1 MLKKSSKLLSLLLVF
16 VMISAAVMSGCGSK
30 ASTNS
35 SKKGNTLV
43 VGIDMSPSGLDP
55 QKATAASSIRI
66 ISQLYDGLLKYDN
79 KMELVGA
86 LAESWEQP
94 NATTYIFHLRKGVK
108 FHNGREMTADDVKYS
123 FDRIKDPKT
132 AAIAK
137 STFKK
142 VKSVDVVD
150 KYTVKVTM
158 DKPYA
163 PFLSKLTEA
172 STSIVCKEVVE
183 KNGNL
188 QQVECGT
195 GPFTLKEMVQ
205 DSYIKLAKN
214 PDYFI
219 KGEPKVDGIT
229 YSIMKDESSRL
240 AAIRTGQINITK
252 LSAQTVELAKKDK
265 NLKVISIP
273 ANLYSYLGFNMT
285 IKPFN
290 DIKVRQAISLAIDR
304 DAIGKTVYNGDAVV
318 SGPVPPTLPK
328 WTIDVTQEK
337 MYKTDI
343 NAAKKLLA
351 EAGYPKGF
359 ATEITVDS
367 SYSDYIAMAQK
378 MQQQLAQVGITAK
391 IKQLEEG
398 QYVDAWLNKK
408 HQMMVGGNGAG
419 TDPDRSLGFFFSTTG
434 TANVWGYSNSAFD
447 KLIEEGQTETNE
459 SKRVAI
465 YDQAQK
471 MLINDC
477 PNIFIDVPKDYYVT
491 TSNVEGFNPM
501 TYNAENF
508 LETTLK

>member
-1 MLKKSSKLLSLLLVF
+1 MFKKSSKLLSLLLVV
-16 VMISAAVMSGCGSK
+16 VMIAAVMSGCGSK
-30 ASTNS
+30 SASTT
-35 SKKGNTLV
+35 SKKSNTLV

-55 QKATAASSIRI
+55 QKATAASSLRI
-66 ISQLYDGLLKYDN
+66 IRQLYSSLLKYDS
-79 KMELVGA
+79 KMELTGD
-86 LAESWEQP
+86 LAEKWEQTD
-94 NATTYIFHLRKGVK
+94 ATTYVFHLRKGVK
-108 FHNGREMTADDVKYS
+108 FHNGREMTATDVKYS

-150 KYTVKVTM
+150 NYTVKVTL

-163 PFLSKLTEA
+163 PFLAKLTES
-172 STSIVCKEVVE
+172 STSIVCKEVVD
-183 KNGNL
+183 KNGGL

-195 GPFTLKEMVQ
+195 GPFVLKEMVQ

-240 AAIRTGQINITK
+240 AAVRTGQINITK
-252 LSAQTVELAKKDK
+252 LSAQTVALAKKDSK
-265 NLKVISIP
+265 LKVISFP
-273 ANLYSYLGFNMT
+273 ANLYSYLAFNMT

-290 DIKVRQAISLAIDR
+290 NIKVRQAISLAIDR

-318 SGPVPPTLPK
+318 SGPVPPTLPQ
-328 WTIDVTQEK
+328 WTIDVTQES

-351 EAGYPKGF
+351 DAGYANGF
-359 ATEITVDS
+359 TTEITVDS

-378 MQQQLAQVGITAK
+378 IQQQLAQIGITAK

-398 QYVDAWLNKK
+398 QYIDAWLNKK

-434 TANVWGYSNSAFD
+434 TANVWGYSDPAFD
-447 KLIEEGQTETNE
+447 KLIEQGQVETDQA
-459 SKRVAI
+459 KRVEI
-465 YDQAQK
+465 YKQAQK

-491 TSNVEGFNPM
+491 TNNVEGFNPS
-501 TYNAENF
+501 TYDAENF
-508 LETTLK
+508 NETTLK